1 MTDTFNPELLAGKVA
16 FVAGASSGINLRI
29 AQRYAQA
36 GAKVM
41 VISRSEEK
49 IAAAATI
56 SGDAIGMACDVRDYA
71 KVAEAFA
78 HCRDTF
84 GEIDIV
90 LSGAAG

>member
-41 VISRSEEK
+41 
-49 IAAAATI
+49 
-56 SGDAIGMACDVRDYA
+56 
-71 KVAEAFA
+71 
-78 HCRDTF
+78 
-84 GEIDIV
+84 
-90 LSGAAG
+90 

>member
-29 AQRYAQA
+29 AQRYAEA

-49 IAAAATI
+49 IAAAA
-56 SGDAIGMACDVRDYA
+56 R
-71 KVAEAFA
+71 
-78 HCRDTF
+78 R
-84 GEIDIV
+84 V
-90 LSGAAG
+90 LNNIAQGKP